1 MTPCTL
7 KLVDKRAFE
16 YRKWT
21 SVTAS
26 KYAPHNFIR
35 DCAHL
40 VGETVLVPAV
50 LSRGD
55 GRGPSRVPDVLPN
68 CAAVGITDL

>member
-7 KLVDKRAFE
+7 KLIDKWGIE
-16 YRKWT
+16 YRKWFG
-21 SVTAS
+21 VAGG

-40 VGETVLVPAV
+40 VGETVLVPAI

-55 GRGPSRVPDVLPN
+55 GHGP
-68 CAAVGITDL
+68 G